1 MPELPEVETARRAAI
16 AVAVGRRIVG
26 VTVADDTIVFEQ
38 VSPARIRRA
47 LLGRQVRAV
56 RRHGKHF
63 WFELDRRPWLSVH
76 FGMAGGLHTSRRR
89 GVRLVS
95 SGRRTEPGWPP
106 RFTKLRLAF
115 EGGHELA
122 IADGRRLGRIRLRQD
137 PATEPPIA
145 GLGLRRPPRAA
156 GRRAVPRAC
165 PGPRGAG
172 QGAPA
177 RPVVRGGRRELD
189 RRRGALS
196 GAHRAP
202 APGPIAVRPGARPA
216 ASPAALGR
224 SGRGRS
230 ARRQRPLPAIVA
242 VPPALELA
250 ARRHRQRR
258 RHPPGDDRRPHRRLG
273 AGRPAVRGLPAHPAV
288 ELLRC
293 RRGPMV
299 WPDHVRES
307 PQSLIYI

>member
-26 VTVADDTIVFEQ
+26 VTVADDTIVFER

-115 EGGHELA
+115 EDGHELV

-145 GLGLRRPPRAA
+145 GLGFDALRGLPGAARFRELARERAAPVKALLLDQSFAAGVGNWIADEVLYQARIAPRRP
-156 GRRAVPRAC
+156 
-165 PGPRGAG
+165 
-172 QGAPA
+172 A
-177 RPVVRGGRRELD
+177 RSLSDRELD
-189 RRRGALS
+189 RLRARLRSVVRLAVGARADSDRYPRAWLFHRRWDS
-196 GAHRAP
+196 
-202 APGPIAVRPGARPA
+202 RPGVTV
-216 ASPAALGR
+216 
-224 SGRGRS
+224 RGDVI
-230 ARRQRPLPAIVA
+230 RRETI
-242 VPPALELA
+242 
-250 ARRHRQRR
+250 
-258 RHPPGDDRRPHRRLG
+258 
-273 AGRPAVRGLPAHPAV
+273 AGRTAAWVPAVQR
-288 ELLRC
+288 
-293 RRGPMV
+293 
-299 WPDHVRES
+299 
-307 PQSLIYI
+307 